1 LGHPVYDMVWKPF
14 VLGDC
19 VPCAGSRL
27 KNPLS
32 FYCLTIASS
41 ESLVKGMGTKYLFC
55 LPGLYLTAY
64 FANNRE
70 VLPPFFDEV
79 CLCYIVWSILID

>member
-1 LGHPVYDMVWKPF
+1 VVAFFLRHPVYDMVWKPF

-32 FYCLTIASS
+32 FYCLTIVSS
-41 ESLVKGMGTKYLFC
+41 GSLAKGSRAIQGVPKKPKTIEI
-55 LPGLYLTAY
+55 
-64 FANNRE
+64 N
-70 VLPPFFDEV
+70 VLLEFE
-79 CLCYIVWSILID
+79 

>member
-1 LGHPVYDMVWKPF
+1 MVWKSF

-32 FYCLTIASS
+32 CYCLTIVSS
-41 ESLVKGMGTKYLFC
+41 ESLAKRMGTKYLLC

-64 FANNRE
+64 CANNE
-70 VLPPFFDEV
+70 VLSSFFHGE